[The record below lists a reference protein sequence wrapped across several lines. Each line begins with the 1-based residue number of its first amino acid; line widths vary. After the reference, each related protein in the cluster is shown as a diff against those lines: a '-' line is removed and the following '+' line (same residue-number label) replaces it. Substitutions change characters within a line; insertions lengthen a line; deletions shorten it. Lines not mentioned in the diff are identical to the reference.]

1 MAQTLANG
9 VVIPEGSDFIDSAGV
24 GAMRNMGT
32 SVDAALDKTL
42 STEALDAV
50 DLNTMK
56 SPGTYRMG
64 APYPTGYTNVPAGN
78 TTASMLLVVSGPSPA
93 AWAAQEIYQYGSNP
107 KRWWRISRTQTLWND
122 WVEVGAGGGGPSDIP
137 VNALAVGGRDMRMRL
152 FKDQYPLVS
161 TGDKGAVVFR
171 YDHGLTNFKNVLL
184 PLHEQYGIVP
194 YVAMNSRNWDLP
206 ENSGATQAEAKTWN
220 VEWGNH
226 TSDHNDKTGIHDVWD
241 TIVNGR
247 IELEEQVGKTVHGF
261 TVPGLP
267 ASGGPS
273 YDKLD
278 GFGTGGVSGYSNSYA
293 GNLILN
299 HHAICSG
306 TMGDVYRPL
315 DGQIRIGMR
324 HTGWENRTWE
334 QVKYVIDSA
343 ISSKTVVT
351 LMQHPRTMN
360 MSGYWTPA
368 LADQVLA
375 YVRSKIDAGE
385 LANISYMQ
393 SHHAQLDPLEA
404 TTIDTGWRD
413 MSNHLEYGWTGGNI
427 FIRRVGDEVA
437 AVFKGLDGT
446 NATNAAVIKLDP
458 GFNPD
463 TFTGGSQAFY
473 VRSQVPVDAG
483 NPTGP
488 TRDAWG
494 SAGSGFLR
502 LALTTPAFIS
512 RTGTWASIR
521 FPAEAARPNMNALP
535 GVPRT

>member
-56 SPGTYRMG
+56 SPGTYRMA
-64 APYPTGYTNVPAGN
+64 APYPTGYTNVPTGN

-93 AWAAQEIYQYGSNP
+93 TWAAQEIYQYGSNP

-278 GFGTGGVSGYSNSYA
+278 GFGVGYASGYSNSYA

-393 SHHAQLDPLEA
+393 SHHAQLDPLNPEV
-404 TTIDTGWRD
+404 IDSGWRD
-413 MSNHLEYGWTGGNI
+413 MTGNLLYGWTARAGGGA
-427 FIRRVGDEVA
+427 FMRRVGERVMYA
-437 AVFKGLDGT
+437 FKGLDGT
-446 NATNAAVIKLDP
+446 NATNAAAIGLAA

-463 TFTGGSQAFY
+463 TFTGQSPAFL
-473 VRSQVPVDAG
+473 VRSQE
-483 NPTGP
+483 GP
-488 TRDAWG
+488 DFWAT
-494 SAGSGFLR
+494 AGSGFIR
-502 LALTTPAFIS
+502 LEKFGNVTRETTWLTVVL
-512 RTGTWASIR
+512 
-521 FPAEAARPNMNALP
+521 PAEDAQPNMNALP

>member
-42 STEALDAV
+42 STEALSAV

-56 SPGTYRMG
+56 SPGTYRMA
-64 APYPTGYTNVPAGN
+64 APYPTGYTNVPTGN

-93 AWAAQEIYQYGSNP
+93 TWAAQEIYQYGSNP

-206 ENSGATQAEAKTWN
+206 ENSGATQAEAKTWD

-278 GFGTGGVSGYSNSYA
+278 GFGVGYASGYSNSYA

-306 TMGDVYRPL
+306 VQGAIFRPL
-315 DGQIRIGMR
+315 DGVIRIGMR
-324 HTGWENRTWE
+324 HTGWENKAWANI
-334 QVKYVIDSA
+334 KADIDQA
-343 ISSKTVVT
+343 IATKTVVT

-375 YVRSKIDAGE
+375 YVRSKIDSGE

-393 SHHAQLDPLEA
+393 SHHAQLAPLDAGGGGTPSEPA
-404 TTIDTGWRD
+404 IYRSGLRDITGELRD
-413 MSNHLEYGWTGGNI
+413 GWTGSL
-427 FIRRVGDEVA
+427 FVEREGDNVYYRGTLNGSA
-437 AVFKGLDGT
+437 ATSDDPWLIPSGLRCTALQSGGGSHDYG
-446 NATNAAVIKLDP
+446 AGLAY
-458 GFNPD
+458 
-463 TFTGGSQAFY
+463 TGG
-473 VRSQVPVDAG
+473 
-483 NPTGP
+483 NPP
-488 TRDAWG
+488 TVYRINHYFNRFRIEN
-494 SAGSGFLR
+494 SAGQTSNLSINQTYR
-502 LALTTPAFIS
+502 TTDAIPS
-512 RTGTWASIR
+512 T
-521 FPAEAARPNMNALP
+521 LP
-535 GVPRT
+535 GVPV